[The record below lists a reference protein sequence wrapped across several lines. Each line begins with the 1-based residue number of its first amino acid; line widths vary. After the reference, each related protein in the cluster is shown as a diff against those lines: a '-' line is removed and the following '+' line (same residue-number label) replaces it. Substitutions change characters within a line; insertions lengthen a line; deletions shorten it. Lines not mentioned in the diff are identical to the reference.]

1 MASSFLS
8 SISLPKKFMILG
20 SVLIVLLSY
29 LTWEDA
35 LRSHKQIQMIE
46 NMQAGLTSMSRIERL
61 LALTQ
66 QHRGLGN
73 VVSAQSG
80 DDLARWK
87 EIRQSVDESWE
98 STMVS
103 IRPNWRVSQQFAT
116 DLKSQWAALRAEM
129 GSISTRGSYNRHTEL
144 IEQILLLMR
153 HVSDESQLTID
164 PVLGSSYLVANNNF
178 NLPLMREQLSK
189 VRDKTAGLLS
199 GGIVLPS
206 QMTDI
211 MIMMANARQ
220 VKQSI
225 DLGISKAMSSD
236 LSLPPAIKE
245 FSDKLSADLDP
256 LSSAMNEIQQGSMKY
271 NSTDFFSFA
280 SGPLSVLGSLSDAT
294 NEALK
299 AEFDLRKEQANSAF
313 WKLLVRAVLVIAGC
327 VVIGLLFM
335 RDINSRVKALLQD
348 TRDLAEGKLGRSF
361 STGAK
366 DEIGQISSA
375 IEEVRIHEIGFVEKL
390 NEAARQLLQSS
401 HTLVNT
407 SSEVRRGSKA
417 QSESAT
423 SVAASIEEMTVSVEQ
438 ISQHARE
445 TAEVAS
451 STGSAAQEGRKGV
464 DTVVESMDQIG
475 LASREL
481 AATMGQ
487 LGENSKNIANI
498 VKVINDIASQTNLLA
513 LNAAIEAARAGEQGR
528 GFAVVADEVRKLA
541 EKTSL
546 STTEISAIIG
556 KIQSDTQDA
565 VSQVQNWGGLIESG
579 VRQSK
584 SAGQL
589 MGTIESYA
597 ESSRASINDITNA
610 IAEQSSASTLIAQ
623 QVEKIAKMTEDNSLS
638 VSKLDE
644 LVSALTQ
651 VSRSI
656 SGQLNRFQLK

>member
-1 MASSFLS
+1 MASKFLS
-8 SISLPKKFMILG
+8 SISLPKKFSILG
-20 SVLIVLLSY
+20 GVLIVLLCY

-35 LRSHKQIQMIE
+35 SRSHQQVKMID
-46 NMQAGLTSMSRIERL
+46 NMQAGLTSMSKIERL

-73 VVSAQSG
+73 VVSADSSSDQ
-80 DDLARWK
+80 ARWR
-87 EIRQSVDESWE
+87 EIRNSVDESWV
-98 STMVS
+98 STLSS
-103 IRPNWRVSQQFAT
+103 IRPDWKTSSEFAAE
-116 DLKSQWAALRAEM
+116 LQGQWSALRSDMAT
-129 GSISTRGSYNRHTEL
+129 ISTRGSFNRHTEL
-144 IEQILLLMR
+144 IDQLLLLMR

-178 NLPLMREQLSK
+178 NLPLMREQLSR

-211 MIMMANARQ
+211 LITLGSAGQ
-220 VKQSI
+220 VKESI
-225 DLGISKAMSSD
+225 DLGISKAMASD
-236 LSLPPAIKE
+236 LEVPAGIKE
-245 FSDKLSADLDP
+245 QSDKLSADLAP
-256 LSSAMNEIQQGSMKY
+256 VGAAMKEIQQGSMKY
-271 NSTDFFSFA
+271 NSADFFSFA
-280 SGPLSVLGSLSDAT
+280 SGPLSVLSSLSEAT
-294 NEALK
+294 SQALK
-299 AEFDLRKEQANSAF
+299 VELGARKEAANFAF
-313 WKLLVRAVLVIAGC
+313 WQLIVRAVLVVSAC
-327 VVIGLLFM
+327 VVVGFM
-335 RDINSRVKALLQD
+335 FLSDINRRVKQLLRD

-361 STGAK
+361 STNAT
-366 DEIGQISSA
+366 DEIGQISCA
-375 IEEVRIHEIGFVEKL
+375 IEQVRMSEKGFVEKL
-390 NEAARQLLQSS
+390 NEASRQLLQSS

-407 SSEVRRGSKA
+407 STEVRKGSKA

-423 SVAASIEEMTVSVEQ
+423 SVAASIEQMTVSVEQ

-451 STGSAAQEGRKGV
+451 STGSAAIEGRKGV
-464 DTVVESMDQIG
+464 DVVVQSMDQIG
-475 LASREL
+475 QASREL

-487 LGENSKNIANI
+487 LGDNSKNIANI
-498 VKVINDIASQTNLLA
+498 VQVINDIASQTNLLA

-546 STTEISAIIG
+546 STTEISEIIG

-579 VRQSK
+579 VTQSK
-584 SAGQL
+584 SAGEL

-610 IAEQSSASTLIAQ
+610 IGEQSSASTLIAQ
-623 QVEKIAKMTEDNSLS
+623 QVEKIARMTEDNSLS

-651 VSRSI
+651 VSKSI
-656 SGQLNRFQLK
+656 SGQLNRYQLK